1 MYTRWRKQMGFTI
14 VELLVVIVVIG
25 VLATITVISF
35 SGIQERAIVAS
46 LQSDLNNAAKKLKI
60 DYVLNGAY
68 PATLA
73 AADGGKGINPSPG
86 NTFSN
91 YVVDNISNP
100 KTFALQATGSG
111 NVTYRITENSKP
123 TIVNESRKSCY
134 EILHNNESTGSGV
147 YWIKPVDTVLP
158 VYCDMLTS
166 GGGWTLL
173 VTSTSSVGW
182 NTTNV
187 LSNNVTSPSIHSN
200 YSILDKADSIKT
212 DIGGNL
218 QYKLDATNL
227 GRWGGVWSAPYSY
240 TFTKTDNTQ
249 TAVNQIE
256 KYDAY
261 TYPLDAGIEARM
273 PWLGGGP
280 GILTTSALA
289 NSNWWGTIIGTSYLP
304 APWISSQNPNPGK
317 IWYWVR

>member
-1 MYTRWRKQMGFTI
+1 MGFTI

-134 EILHNNESTGSGV
+134 EIL
-147 YWIKPVDTVLP
+147 
-158 VYCDMLTS
+158 
-166 GGGWTLL
+166 
-173 VTSTSSVGW
+173 
-182 NTTNV
+182 
-187 LSNNVTSPSIHSN
+187 
-200 YSILDKADSIKT
+200 
-212 DIGGNL
+212 
-218 QYKLDATNL
+218 Q
-227 GRWGGVWSAPYSY
+227 
-240 TFTKTDNTQ
+240 
-249 TAVNQIE
+249 
-256 KYDAY
+256 
-261 TYPLDAGIEARM
+261 
-273 PWLGGGP
+273 
-280 GILTTSALA
+280 
-289 NSNWWGTIIGTSYLP
+289 
-304 APWISSQNPNPGK
+304 
-317 IWYWVR
+317 